1 METQTLSKVDL
12 ADVFQSQQ
20 RKALQLK
27 KSAAEERI
35 AKLFEFKDSINKKTD
50 DIKKALYNDLKKP
63 VDEALLE
70 IGLIT
75 NEIDF
80 VATHLESWMKP
91 QVVPTPED
99 LGGEASVSKIILEP
113 KGVCLFLTLWNYP
126 VLLPLK
132 PLVSCLAAGNT
143 VIIKPSELTPHSSKI
158 IKEIIESVFPKDEVF
173 VMEGGADVASELLD
187 LPFNHIFYT
196 GGTRVGKIVMK
207 AAANHMASV
216 TLELGGKCPSIM
228 DDSADFADAASKIVW
243 TKFLNCGQ
251 ACIATDYILVSEKR
265 KNEFVGHLKAEIE
278 KVYGTDGPG
287 IESSSYGRIINNNHY
302 RRIKSLLDDALENGA
317 TLVTGGKSDDAE
329 YYISPTLLDNVNPDF
344 AIMKEEIFGPLLPVL
359 TYKTLDDAID
369 FVNQRDQPLGLYV
382 FSKDKTAAEK
392 IINSTTAG
400 GSVINHSLVHYL
412 SSFLPFGGI
421 GNSGIGRGNG
431 YFGFL
436 DFSNQRPV
444 LEMP

>member
-12 ADVFQSQQ
+12 ADVFQRQQ
-20 RKALQLK
+20 RKAMQLK
-27 KSAAEERI
+27 KSTAQERI

-113 KGVCLFLTLWNYP
+113 KGVCLFLTPWNYP

-216 TLELGGKCPSIM
+216 T
-228 DDSADFADAASKIVW
+228 
-243 TKFLNCGQ
+243 
-251 ACIATDYILVSEKR
+251 
-265 KNEFVGHLKAEIE
+265 H
-278 KVYGTDGPG
+278 GTW
-287 IESSSYGRIINNNHY
+287 R
-302 RRIKSLLDDALENGA
+302 
-317 TLVTGGKSDDAE
+317 
-329 YYISPTLLDNVNPDF
+329 
-344 AIMKEEIFGPLLPVL
+344 
-359 TYKTLDDAID
+359 
-369 FVNQRDQPLGLYV
+369 
-382 FSKDKTAAEK
+382 
-392 IINSTTAG
+392 
-400 GSVINHSLVHYL
+400 
-412 SSFLPFGGI
+412 
-421 GNSGIGRGNG
+421 
-431 YFGFL
+431 
-436 DFSNQRPV
+436 
-444 LEMP
+444 

>member
-27 KSAAEERI
+27 KSTAQERI
-35 AKLFEFKDSINKKTD
+35 ARLLKFKEAVIANIDNVYE
-50 DIKKALYNDLKKP
+50 ALYKDYKKP
-63 VDEALLE
+63 KEEAFE
-70 IGLIT
+70 TDSVIV
-75 NEIDF
+75 EIDF
-80 VATHLESWMKP
+80 VTGLLEKWMNP
-91 QVVPTPED
+91 QAVPTPDD
-99 LGGEASVSKIILEP
+99 LGGEASVSRIILEP
-113 KGVCLFLTLWNYP
+113 KGVCLFLTPWNYP
-126 VLLPLK
+126 VLLTLR

-143 VIIKPSELTPHSSKI
+143 VIIKPSELTPHSSKL

-173 VMEGGADVASELLD
+173 VMEGGADVASELLE

-216 TLELGGKCPSIM
+216 TMELGGKCPSII
-228 DDSADFADAASKIVW
+228 DDSADFADAAGKIVW
-243 TKFLNCGQ
+243 TKFFNCGQ
-251 ACIATDYILVSEKR
+251 TCITTDYILVSENR
-265 KNEFVGHLKAEIE
+265 KDEFIAHLKGTIE
-278 KVYGTDGPG
+278 HMYGVDGPG
-287 IESSSYGRIINNNHY
+287 IESSKYARLVNNNHY
-302 RRIKSLLDDALENGA
+302 QRVKRLLDDALENGA
-317 TLVTGGKSDDAE
+317 TLVTGGKTNDE
-329 YYISPTLLDNVNPDF
+329 ENYISPTLLDNVDPDL

-369 FVNQRDQPLGLYV
+369 FVNQREQPLGLYV
-382 FSKDKTAAEK
+382 YSKDKVAADK
-392 IINSTTAG
+392 VISSTTAG
-400 GSVINHSLVHYL
+400 GSVINHTFMHYM
-412 SSFLPFGGI
+412 SPYLPFGGV

-431 YFGFL
+431 YFGFM